1 MSKQIQTQA
10 SKLWQ
15 TITAPTTAE
24 TYQKTGTL
32 TWTILKETGYL
43 LWLVVCLVLVLGD
56 WFWKFSYSAGFRF
69 RNWINNLDQPRSP
82 SGDVW
87 GETGKNLL
95 EVSKTGLAKAIA
107 TAREQL
113 GMEAP
118 PASLEVPAAAPLP
131 PVAATP
137 QLTPTPT
144 APPEPTPVA
153 PEK

>member
-15 TITAPTTAE
+15 TITDPSTAE

-43 LWLVVCLVLVLGD
+43 LWLIVCLVLVAGD
-56 WFWKFSYSAGFRF
+56 WFWKFSYGTGFRF
-69 RNWINNLDQPRSP
+69 RNWINNLDQPRST

-95 EVSKTGLAKAIA
+95 EVSKTGLAKAVA

-113 GMEAP
+113 GIEAT
-118 PASLEVPAAAPLP
+118 PAPLEVPTPAPVPPAAAPA
-131 PVAATP
+131 AATP
-137 QLTPTPT
+137 KLTATP
-144 APPEPTPVA
+144 EVTPVT